1 MNILIEFSK
10 LIDAEVELPASKSIS
25 NRVLTIR
32 AISGIQ
38 SSIENLSVC
47 DDTETLQRAL
57 ASNASVVDVGA
68 AGTAMRF
75 LTAFF
80 AQKQFTECRLT
91 GTERMKQRPIR
102 LLVDALCELGAK
114 INYVEQEGFPPIDIV
129 GKQLDGG
136 KICLKGNVS
145 SQYISALMMIAPA
158 MKNGLQIEL
167 IPPVISKPYID
178 LTRQL
183 MQTFGVDVRSREN
196 ILEIPAQQYKMQS
209 YTIES
214 DWSAAS
220 YWYEILALQKQG
232 EFFLKGL
239 TKNSLQGD
247 SKLVD
252 IFADL
257 GVSTF
262 FEERGVR
269 IVANGREVAEMNYDF
284 VDQPDLAQT
293 LVVTCC
299 FLGIPFCFSGL
310 GSLKIKET
318 DRILALKNELLKF
331 GFELNE
337 PENGVLA
344 WNGCKNTIQNKTIS
358 IATYNDHRMAMA
370 FAPIATKM
378 PIWIENMEVVSKSY
392 PTFWK
397 DLCKAGFVFPENKIN

>member
-1 MNILIEFSK
+1 MDILIEFSK
-10 LIDAEVELPASKSIS
+10 PIDAEIELPASKSIS
-25 NRVLTIR
+25 NRVLIIR
-32 AISGIQ
+32 AISGVK
-38 SSIENLSVC
+38 SPIENLSVC

-57 ASNASVVDVGA
+57 ASNAPIVDVGA

-80 AQKQFTECRLT
+80 AQNQLFGCRLT

-114 INYVEQEGFPPIDIV
+114 ISYVEQAGFPPIDIV
-129 GKQLDGG
+129 GKRLEGG

-158 MKNGLQIEL
+158 MKNGVQIEL
-167 IPPVISKPYID
+167 IPPIISKPYID

-183 MQTFGVDVRSREN
+183 MQVFGVEVRSCEN

-337 PENGVLA
+337 PESGVLA
-344 WNGCKNTIQNKTIS
+344 WNGSKKTIQNKTVS

-378 PIWIENMEVVSKSY
+378 PIRIENMQVVSKSY

-397 DLCKAGFVFPENKIN
+397 DLCKAGFVFSEKIN

>member
-1 MNILIEFSK
+1 MDILIEFSK
-10 LIDAEVELPASKSIS
+10 PIDAEIELPASKSIS
-25 NRVLTIR
+25 NRVLIIR
-32 AISGIQ
+32 AISGVK
-38 SSIENLSVC
+38 SPIENLSVC

-57 ASNASVVDVGA
+57 ASNAPIVDVGA

-80 AQKQFTECRLT
+80 AQNQLFGCRLT

-114 INYVEQEGFPPIDIV
+114 ISYVEQAGFPPIDIV
-129 GKQLDGG
+129 GKRLEGG

-158 MKNGLQIEL
+158 MKNGVQIEL
-167 IPPVISKPYID
+167 IPPIISKPYID

-269 IVANGREVAEMNYDF
+269 IVANGRGVAEMNYNF

-293 LVVTCC
+293 FVITCC

-337 PENGVLA
+337 PESGVLA
-344 WNGCKNTIQNKTIS
+344 WNGSKKTIQNKTVS

-378 PIWIENMEVVSKSY
+378 PIRIENMEVVSKSY

-397 DLCKAGFVFPENKIN
+397 DLCKAGFVFSEKIN